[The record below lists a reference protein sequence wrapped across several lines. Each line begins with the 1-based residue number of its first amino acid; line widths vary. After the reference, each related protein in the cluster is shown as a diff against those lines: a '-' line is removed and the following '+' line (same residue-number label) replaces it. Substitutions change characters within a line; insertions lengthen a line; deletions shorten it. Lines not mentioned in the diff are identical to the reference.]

1 MNFLYSTGVVV
12 AKSVGQIFATS
23 KKSKDFFSGRKLIW
37 DELKKIPK
45 TKKVIWMHCAS
56 LGEYEQGFPI
66 LDSLKNQK
74 KDFFYLVTFFSPSGY
89 NIKKKNNIADL
100 VTYLPWDTKC
110 DVKRFVS
117 IVNPYTVLFIKYEF
131 WPNLILEL
139 SNKKIPIYSISSVFR
154 SNQIFFKKWGG
165 YYLSLLKEFKHF
177 FVQNLSSKK
186 NLEKHG
192 INNVTVSG
200 DTRFD
205 NVSKEKKPLDFM
217 KDFIG
222 DKKCIVAG
230 STWSDDEKILINSIV
245 ETSKKWCWLI
255 APHEIKEDKITD
267 LQKKLN
273 NCHRYTTFNKKIKN
287 NIMILDTVGI
297 LSRCYQYAEIAYV
310 GGAMGRSGLHNILE
324 PASEGIPIIIGKN
337 YSKFDEAIELIKME
351 GIISV
356 ANNNQLKFEIQ
367 KLIDEPRIRKKM
379 GEINKKYIKSKK
391 GATKIILNNLYK
403 LISI

>member
-1 MNFLYSTGVVV
+1 MNFLYSSGVVV

-89 NIKKKNNIADL
+89 NIKKKNSIADL
-100 VTYLPWDTKC
+100 VTYLPWDTKF

-273 NCHRYTTFNKKIKN
+273 NCHRYTTYNKKIKS

-356 ANNNQLKFEIQ
+356 ANNDQLKFEIQ

>member
-1 MNFLYSTGVVV
+1 MNFLYSSGVVV

-89 NIKKKNNIADL
+89 NIKKKNSIADL

-324 PASEGIPIIIGKN
+324 LS
-337 YSKFDEAIELIKME
+337 LIH
-351 GIISV
+351 I
-356 ANNNQLKFEIQ
+356 
-367 KLIDEPRIRKKM
+367 
-379 GEINKKYIKSKK
+379 
-391 GATKIILNNLYK
+391 
-403 LISI
+403 

>member
-1 MNFLYSTGVVV
+1 MNFLYSSGVVV

-89 NIKKKNNIADL
+89 NIKKKNSIADL
-100 VTYLPWDTKC
+100 VTYLPWDTKY

-117 IVNPYTVLFIKYEF
+117 IVNPYAVLFIKYEF

-230 STWSDDEKILINSIV
+230 STWLEDEKILINSIV

-273 NCHRYTTFNKKIKN
+273 NCHRYTTFNKKIKS

-356 ANNNQLKFEIQ
+356 ANNDQLKFEIQ

-391 GATKIILNNLYK
+391 GATKIIVNNLYK

>member
-1 MNFLYSTGVVV
+1 MNFLYSGGVVI
-12 AKSVGQIFATS
+12 AKSVGQIFSTS

-37 DELKKIPK
+37 DDLKKIPK

-66 LDSLKNQK
+66 LESLKNQN

-89 NIKKKNNIADL
+89 NIKKKNSIADL
-100 VTYLPWDTKC
+100 VTYLPWDTKF

-139 SNKKIPIYSISSVFR
+139 SNKKIPFFSISSVFR

-165 YYLSLLKEFKHF
+165 YYLSLLKYFKHF
-177 FVQNLSSKK
+177 FVQNQSSKK

-192 INNVTVSG
+192 INHVTISG

-205 NVSKEKKPLDFM
+205 NVCKEKKPLDFM
-217 KDFIG
+217 KHFIG

-230 STWSDDEKILINSIV
+230 STWSEDEKILINSII
-245 ETSKKWCWLI
+245 ETSKEWCWLI
-255 APHEIKEDKITD
+255 APHEIKEEKITH

-273 NCHRYTTFNKKIKN
+273 YCQRYTTFNKKIKSN
-287 NIMILDTVGI
+287 VMILDTVGI

-310 GGAMGRSGLHNILE
+310 GGAMGSSGLHNILE
-324 PASEGIPIIIGKN
+324 PASAGIPIIIGKN
-337 YSKFDEAIELIKME
+337 YSKFDEAIELINMK

-356 ANNNQLKFEIQ
+356 GNSDQLKFEIQ
-367 KLIDEPRIRKKM
+367 KLIDKSRIRKKM

-403 LISI
+403 LIYI

>member
-1 MNFLYSTGVVV
+1 MNFLYSSGVVV

-89 NIKKKNNIADL
+89 NIKKKNSIADL
-100 VTYLPWDTKC
+100 VTYLPWDTKF

-273 NCHRYTTFNKKIKN
+273 NCHRYTTFNKKIKS

-356 ANNNQLKFEIQ
+356 ANNDQLKFEIQ

-403 LISI
+403 LINI

>member
-1 MNFLYSTGVVV
+1 MNFLYSSGVVI
-12 AKSVGQIFATS
+12 AKSVGQIFSTS

-37 DELKKIPK
+37 DDLKKIPK

-66 LDSLKNQK
+66 LESLKNQN

-89 NIKKKNNIADL
+89 NIKKKNSIADM
-100 VTYLPWDTKC
+100 VTYLPWDTKF

-139 SNKKIPIYSISSVFR
+139 SDKKIPFFSISSVFR
-154 SNQIFFKKWGG
+154 GNQIFFKKWGG

-192 INNVTVSG
+192 IKNVTVSG

-205 NVSKEKKPLDFM
+205 NVSKEKKPVDFM

-230 STWSDDEKILINSIV
+230 STWSEDEKILINSIV
-245 ETSKKWCWLI
+245 ETSKKWCWII
-255 APHEIKEDKITD
+255 APHEIKEEKITH

-273 NCHRYTTFNKKIKN
+273 YCQRYTTFNKKIKSN
-287 NIMILDTVGI
+287 VMILDTVGI

-310 GGAMGRSGLHNILE
+310 GGAMGSSGLHNILE

-337 YSKFDEAIELIKME
+337 YSKFDEAIELINMK

-356 ANNNQLKFEIQ
+356 GNSDQLKFEIQ
-367 KLIDEPRIRKKM
+367 KLIDKSRIRKKM

-403 LISI
+403 LIDI

>member
-230 STWSDDEKILINSIV
+230 STWLDDEKILINSIV

-403 LISI
+403 LIKI